1 VLEPAPASMADD
13 KTNHATAATAGW
25 ADFQQAQRYDVGGN
39 RRFYGAAAVR
49 LLELA
54 EPLAGRG
61 LDLGCGTGFS
71 LEALTRGA
79 ARVTWTGVDGSR
91 AMLERARRRFA
102 RATLVQGR
110 AERLP
115 FSDRSFDVVLANFS
129 WHWFGPEAPRE
140 VMRVLRVGG
149 SFLATVPLRRFS
161 RIAGNRALGAAL
173 MASRGCYARRP
184 SQGFRLNDLPAA
196 LPSELRIDRLE
207 AHAVVERF
215 ADAQTLLDVLGS
227 RGALAAIF
235 GDEPPPV
242 IETPSPVDFEWPFAL
257 LLARRIA

>member
-1 VLEPAPASMADD
+1 MADD
-13 KTNHATAATAGW
+13 NTNYATTVTAGW
-25 ADFQQAQRYDVGGN
+25 ADFQQAQRYDTGGN
-39 RRFYGAAAVR
+39 RRFYGAAAVK

-71 LEALTRGA
+71 LEALTRSA
-79 ARVTWTGVDGSR
+79 ARVDWTGVDGSHVMLDR
-91 AMLERARRRFA
+91 AHRRLGP
-102 RATLVQGR
+102 ATLVRGC

-115 FSDRSFDVVLANFS
+115 FLDRSFDVVLANFS

-140 VMRVLRVGG
+140 IMRVLRVGG

-173 MASRGCYARRP
+173 MAGRGRYARRP
-184 SQGFRLNDLPAA
+184 SQGFRLHDIPAA
-196 LPSELRIDRLE
+196 LPSALRVDRLE
-207 AHAVVERF
+207 SHAVVERF
-215 ADAQTLLDVLGS
+215 ADAHTLLDVLGS

-235 GDEPPPV
+235 GDEPPP
-242 IETPSPVDFEWPFAL
+242 IIQTPSPVDFEWPFAL
-257 LLARRIA
+257 LLARRTA

>member
-1 VLEPAPASMADD
+1 MADD
-13 KTNHATAATAGW
+13 KTNQATTATAGW
-25 ADFQQAQRYDVGGN
+25 ADCLQAQRYDVGGN
-39 RRFYGAAAVR
+39 RRFYGAMAVK

-71 LEALTRGA
+71 LEALTRSA
-79 ARVTWTGVDGSR
+79 ARVSWIGVDGSR
-91 AMLERARRRFA
+91 AMLERARRGFA
-102 RATLVQGR
+102 RAPLVRGC

-115 FSDRSFDVVLANFS
+115 FADRSFDVVLANFS
-129 WHWFGPEAPRE
+129 WHWFGLEAPRE
-140 VMRVLRVGG
+140 IMRVLRVGG

-161 RIAGNRALGAAL
+161 RMAGNRALAAAL
-173 MASRGCYARRP
+173 MAGRGHYARRP
-184 SQGFRLNDLPAA
+184 SQGFRLNDIPAG
-196 LPSELRIDRLE
+196 LPSQLRVDRLE

-215 ADAQTLLDVLGS
+215 ADAHTLLDVLGS

-242 IETPSPVDFEWPFAL
+242 IQTPSPVDFEWPFAL
-257 LLARRIA
+257 LLARRTE

>member
-1 VLEPAPASMADD
+1 MADD
-13 KTNHATAATAGW
+13 KTNHATTATASW
-25 ADFQQAQRYDVGGN
+25 ADCVQAQRYDVGGN
-39 RRFYGAAAVR
+39 RKFYGAAAVR

-71 LEALTRGA
+71 LEALTRSA
-79 ARVTWTGVDGSR
+79 ARVTWTGIDRSR
-91 AMLERARRRFA
+91 AMLERARLHSA
-102 RATLVQGR
+102 RVPLVRGC

-115 FSDRSFDVVLANFS
+115 FADRSFDVVLANFS

-140 VMRVLRVGG
+140 IIRVLRVDG

-161 RIAGNRALGAAL
+161 RMSGNRALGAVL
-173 MASRGCYARRP
+173 MAGRGRYARRP
-184 SQGFRLNDLPAA
+184 SQGFRLRDIPAA
-196 LPSELRIDRLE
+196 LPLEFRVDRLE

-215 ADAQTLLDVLGS
+215 ADARTLLDVLGS

-235 GDEPPPV
+235 GAEPPP
-242 IETPSPVDFEWPFAL
+242 IIQTPSPVDFEWPFAL
-257 LLARRIA
+257 LLARRTE